1 MVIYTTLPVPSEAD
15 LSSAEITDLEGSSKV
30 DDIPVI
36 VKFQGPINGALN
48 VGNDVTAPA
57 VNVCVTP
64 VAVNV

>member
-1 MVIYTTLPVPSEAD
+1 VPSVAD
-15 LSSAEITDLEGSSKV
+15 LSTTEITDLEGNSKL

-36 VKFQGPINGALN
+36 VKFHGPINGALN
-48 VGNDVTAPA
+48 VGSDVTAPA